1 MRRGPP
7 PTGGAKPPLSSSNVI
22 HPLPVIEE
30 DAASHDDD
38 ETPKVPE
45 KSPRRVSPLEATA
58 GAAAT
63 RTRGSAS
70 APRVTTP
77 TPPSPTPTPTPP
89 PPPPP
94 TRRILLLRRAA
105 AAAAPSGS
113 GGGRLTAAEQEASEK
128 VERSL
133 KSCLAERGGWY
144 RIALMAVLA
153 VCAIVALTV
162 GLTIGLRQKKRGAA
176 APVLFPAGSYAFTT
190 ALYNTTGDCTTN
202 NRTFRCYPFRTYRQ
216 CGSDSD
222 SDSDADADADA
233 AAATYFWTIA
243 PVNSWAFRISAA
255 PNPFVPQFANLSL
268 TQLDANQFS
277 ERLTFNSSM
286 HGAAVVPTAAL
297 GDNNDDD
304 DRAATCYYHDT
315 LVTGTIWTRRPAE
328 FPANLTTLVSNG
340 GGHGEGNGKPMTS
353 STTFEPWPYAVRV
366 VQSTRDAPDCRDAD
380 GNRVGG
386 DFGPPPDRAGE
397 CSCSYAN
404 FDLESEDVLSAS
416 RDIRI

>member
-7 PTGGAKPPLSSSNVI
+7 PTGSAKPPLSFSNVI

-45 KSPRRVSPLEATA
+45 KSPRRVSPLAATTA
-58 GAAAT
+58 AAAT
-63 RTRGSAS
+63 RTRGSES

-77 TPPSPTPTPTPP
+77 SPTPP
-89 PPPPP
+89 PPP
-94 TRRILLLRRAA
+94 TRSILPLRR

-113 GGGRLTAAEQEASEK
+113 GGGRPTTAEQEASEK

-133 KSCLAERGGWY
+133 KSCLAKRGGWY

-153 VCAIVALTV
+153 VCAVVALTV
-162 GLTIGLRQKKRGAA
+162 GLTIGLRQKKGA

-190 ALYNTTGDCTTN
+190 ALYNTTSGCTTN
-202 NRTFRCYPFRTYRQ
+202 NSTFRCYPFQTYRQ
-216 CGSDSD
+216 SKSE
-222 SDSDADADADA
+222 

-277 ERLTFNSSM
+277 ERLTFNFSM
-286 HGAAVVPTAAL
+286 HGAAVVPTTAL
-297 GDNNDDD
+297 GDGKNDDEN
-304 DRAATCYYHDT
+304 RAATCYYHDT

-328 FPANLTTLVSNG
+328 FPANLTTPVSNG
-340 GGHGEGNGKPMTS
+340 E
-353 STTFEPWPYAVRV
+353 EQEEEEA
-366 VQSTRDAPDCRDAD
+366 A
-380 GNRVGG
+380 
-386 DFGPPPDRAGE
+386 AG
-397 CSCSYAN
+397 SP
-404 FDLESEDVLSAS
+404 
-416 RDIRI
+416 